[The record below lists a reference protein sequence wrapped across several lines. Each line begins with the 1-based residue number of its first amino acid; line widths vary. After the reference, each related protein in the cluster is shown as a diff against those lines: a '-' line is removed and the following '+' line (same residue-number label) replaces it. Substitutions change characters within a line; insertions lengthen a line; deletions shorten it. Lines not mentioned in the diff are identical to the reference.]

1 MGAQL
6 NWRLEGGYSRFIEG
20 SRVELRLEKKPFR
33 HSLDVSP
40 SGLIHR
46 SQPIDLIFRA
56 TRGFRGKGP
65 GNVRWRV
72 RPQGQVRAVIL
83 FAGNAFLGN
92 FRVPPDHLA
101 IQWDVEASTEGS
113 AGLSRVPLL
122 MDIGAKTRL
131 YHSWVTL
138 FPEETSIARAL
149 REAWKSYRNPLNPGE
164 VLQMSEGQV
173 VRWRWSG
180 RVGLKMGVEWA
191 LGPGWVLPGSIP
203 MLKVQKGLS
212 SGASLGAR
220 VEVVEE
226 GEFNVQVRKR
236 AGKIEFRLRRHRQ
249 RTRQVG
255 LFAGVHFGNTLRVTR
270 LGPTPQGPLRILS
283 KGLSEPLKK
292 KMNRVFKQA
301 LVRRLEVAI
310 ALERTRWRKR
320 ITLLA
325 VHWLRP
331 EPEVFRRS
339 YGRLLGGSL
348 PSPEPGIEVT
358 GGFERIRGQ
367 RVTVRVNVFNW
378 FGLRKTSERQSRQ
391 TLSISPAGDIVFE
404 ATEGLEKT
412 RYRWDEIQF
421 LRLLHRETLK
431 GSERSREFLWSYGQE
446 GEFSQGALRQLL
458 KMGLRMGVFSDFSLP
473 GPSAFPMTLQLL
485 VSTRFSPAGIRKV
498 RQATPEQKWVA
509 LVRALEI
516 AEPERYGKATFWRD
530 WIDHRG
536 LREKIDRD
544 PIQTHLA
551 TRYPIEGR
559 TSFQRQQV
567 VAAYRRSKRFFSLLE
582 GSEEEDLKKLLKLF
596 NLGLDMPIFVFFH
609 LLCPPQQRRS
619 GAVMT
624 GDWEQV
630 WGDVE
635 LLEETDNIPS

>member
-6 NWRLEGGYSRFIEG
+6 TWRLEGGYSRFVEG

-40 SGLIHR
+40 SSLIHR
-46 SQPIDLIFRA
+46 SQPMDLIFQA
-56 TRGFRGKGP
+56 TRGFTGKGP
-65 GNVRWRV
+65 GDVRWRV
-72 RPQGQVRAVIL
+72 RPQGQVRSVIL

-101 IQWDVEASTEGS
+101 IQWDVEVSTEGS

-138 FPEETSIARAL
+138 FPEETSLARAL
-149 REAWKSYRNPLNPGE
+149 REAWRSYRNPLDPGE
-164 VLQMSEGQV
+164 VLKMPEGQV

-180 RVGLKMGVEWA
+180 RVGLEMGVEWA
-191 LGPGWVLPGSIP
+191 LGTGWALPGSIP
-203 MLKVQKGLS
+203 MLNVQKGLS

-236 AGKIEFRLRRHRQ
+236 AGRIEFRLRRHRQ
-249 RTRQVG
+249 RTLQAG
-255 LFAGVHFGNTLRVTR
+255 LSAGVHLGNSLRVTR
-270 LGPTPQGPLRILS
+270 RGPTPQGPLRILS

-310 ALERTRWRKR
+310 ALERTRWKKR
-320 ITLLA
+320 TTLLA
-325 VHWLRP
+325 AHWLRP

-348 PSPEPGIEVT
+348 PTPETGIEVT

-367 RVTVRVNVFNW
+367 RVTVRFNVFNW
-378 FGLRKTSERQSRQ
+378 FGVHTTSERQSRQ
-391 TLSISPAGDIVFE
+391 ALRVSPAGDIVFE

-412 RYRWDEIQF
+412 RYGWDEIQF

-431 GSERSREFLWSYGQE
+431 GSERSQEFLWSYGQE
-446 GEFSQGALRQLL
+446 GTFSQGALRQLL
-458 KMGLRMGVFSDFSLP
+458 KMALQMGVFREFSLP
-473 GPSAFPMTLQLL
+473 APSAFPLTLQLL
-485 VSTRFSPAGIRKV
+485 VGTRFSPAGLRKV

-530 WIDHRG
+530 WIDHRD
-536 LREKIDRD
+536 LREKIDKD

-559 TSFQRQQV
+559 TPFQRQQV
-567 VAAYRRSKRFFSLLE
+567 VAAYWRSKRFFSLLE
-582 GSEEEDLKKLLKLF
+582 VWKEEDLKKLIKF
-596 NLGLDMPIFVFFH
+596 FSLGLDMPIFVFFH

-630 WGDVE
+630 WGE
-635 LLEETDNIPS
+635 AKLLLEETDN

>member
-1 MGAQL
+1 
-6 NWRLEGGYSRFIEG
+6 
-20 SRVELRLEKKPFR
+20 
-33 HSLDVSP
+33 
-40 SGLIHR
+40 
-46 SQPIDLIFRA
+46 
-56 TRGFRGKGP
+56 
-65 GNVRWRV
+65 
-72 RPQGQVRAVIL
+72 VIL

-92 FRVPPDHLA
+92 FRVPQDHLA
-101 IQWDVEASTEGS
+101 VQWDVEVSTEGS
-113 AGLSRVPLL
+113 VALSRVPLL

-149 REAWKSYRNPLNPGE
+149 REAWKSYRNPLDPGE
-164 VLQMSEGQV
+164 VLLMQEGQV

-191 LGPGWVLPGSIP
+191 LGAGWVLPVSIP
-203 MLKVQKGLS
+203 MLNVQKGLS

-236 AGKIEFRLRRHRQ
+236 GGKIEFRLRRHRQ
-249 RTRQVG
+249 RTRQAG
-255 LFAGVHFGNTLRVTR
+255 LSAGVHFGNSLRVTR

-283 KGLSEPLKK
+283 KGLTEPLKK

-310 ALERTRWRKR
+310 ALERSRWTRRA
-320 ITLLA
+320 TLLA
-325 VHWLRP
+325 VRWLQT

-339 YGRLLGGSL
+339 YGRLLGGFL
-348 PSPEPGIEVT
+348 PISETGIEVS

-367 RVTVRVNVFNW
+367 RVTVRFNVFNW
-378 FGLRKTSERQSRQ
+378 FGVHKTSERQSRQ
-391 TLSISPAGDIVFE
+391 ALRVSPGGDIVFE

-412 RYRWDEIQF
+412 HYRWDEIQF

-431 GSERSREFLWSYGQE
+431 GSERSQEYLWSYGQK
-446 GEFSQGALRQLL
+446 GKFSQGGLRQLL
-458 KMGLRMGVFSDFSLP
+458 KMALQMGVFREFSLP
-473 GPSAFPMTLQLL
+473 APSAFPLALQLL
-485 VSTRFSPAGIRKV
+485 VGTRFSPAGLRRV

-530 WIDHRG
+530 WIDHRD
-536 LREKIDRD
+536 LREKIDED
-544 PIQTHLA
+544 PIQTHLV

-559 TSFQRQQV
+559 TPFQRQQV

-582 GSEEEDLKKLLKLF
+582 GWKEENFKKLIKLF
-596 NLGLDMPIFVFFH
+596 SLGLDMPIFVFFH
-609 LLCPPQQRRS
+609 LLCPPKQRSS

-624 GDWEQV
+624 GDWEQA
-630 WGDVE
+630 WGETE
-635 LLEETDNIPS
+635 LLEDPDQLTTDS